1 MKKLIIGLLVFGLT
15 TQFMFSQIT
24 ELSEVVVSVNYKYL
38 NAIDNQETA
47 VPVKMLQEKVALYD
61 VKKSELYRDEYD
73 TYTVSFFIPDGKI
86 VAAYDKDGKIMRT
99 IERFK
104 NIKLPYNVTRAIVKR
119 FPNWKMVNDV
129 YKVNYHDKSG
139 IIKNQ
144 YKVKLENG
152 DKKMTV
158 KVTDKGEFL

>member
-119 FPNWKMVNDV
+119 FPNWKMVKDV
-129 YKVNYHDKSG
+129 YKVNYIDKSG
-139 IIKNQ
+139 ITKNQ

>member
-99 IERFK
+99 IEKFK
-104 NIKLPYNVTRAIVKR
+104 NVKLPYNVTRAIVKR
-119 FPNWKMVNDV
+119 FPNWKMVKDV
-129 YKVNYHDKSG
+129 YKVNYIDKSG
-139 IIKNQ
+139 ITKNQ

>member
-15 TQFMFSQIT
+15 TQFMFSQII

-61 VKKSELYRDEYD
+61 VKKSELYRDDYD

-86 VAAYDKDGKIMRT
+86 VAAYDNDGKIMRT
-99 IERFK
+99 IEKFK
-104 NIKLPYNVTRAIVKR
+104 NVKLPYNVTRAIVKR
-119 FPNWKMVNDV
+119 FPNWKMVKDV
-129 YKVNYHDKSG
+129 YKVNYIDKSG
-139 IIKNQ
+139 ITKNQ
-144 YKVKLENG
+144 YKVNLENG